1 MVSVLTW
8 RPKINSEV
16 ASVCTDTFRFRLYD
30 KAVLTNTLLFSA
42 PQGFLIS
49 QYGVLFYQK
58 TKFFTRFAPLHLLST
73 IMNNK
78 VRKKFMSN
86 LQDPPSPHLQC
97 SVCGAVRLL
106 LEHCKWGKG
115 RISSEFRF
123 VSHLLSMI
131 VTMDIGKQQIY
142 GIRAPHQNF
151 KQ

>member
-58 TKFFTRFAPLHLLST
+58 TKFFLPGLRHFIFYLQSW
-73 IMNNK
+73 II
-78 VRKKFMSN
+78 KFEKNS
-86 LQDPPSPHLQC
+86 C
-97 SVCGAVRLL
+97 
-106 LEHCKWGKG
+106 
-115 RISSEFRF
+115 RISRIPLPPLAMFSLWSCKVAPGTLQVKEGANQLGIWICLTLIVHNCNNGYWKTANIWHKSTTSEF
-123 VSHLLSMI
+123 
-131 VTMDIGKQQIY
+131 
-142 GIRAPHQNF
+142 
-151 KQ
+151 